1 MDTEPVEDS
10 YTGLIGGLHSLA
22 PWILRKIAPQKKQLK
37 LARNYWNDWAKWEAN
52 SFPSLSKVAP
62 PSIIS
67 ASLLVSCPVFFERA
81 WCSQKRIKLHHHA
94 NVFVTKSIWT
104 HTPDREKHKSC
115 SNCGTLILQKKQGVE
130 PRRNSKI
137 LGLRLYYSFGN
148 HVLQIPSNYFHS
160 SAFHKRFSLQN
171 AASFAWDDHNAVYH
185 SLLCF
190 RNLAQKILVL
200 KGHPQGL

>member
-1 MDTEPVEDS
+1 M
-10 YTGLIGGLHSLA
+10 
-22 PWILRKIAPQKKQLK
+22 WILSQWIPSPASLEDHSWPRGVFGKSPRNSQLK
-37 LARNYWNDWAKWEAN
+37 LARNYWNDWAKWEPN

-104 HTPDREKHKSC
+104 HTPDREKHKSS
-115 SNCGTLILQKKQGVE
+115 SNCGTLILVFSQPYLAMKHLQKKQGVE

-137 LGLRLYYSFGN
+137 PGLRLYYRFGN
-148 HVLQIPSNYFHS
+148 HVL
-160 SAFHKRFSLQN
+160 
-171 AASFAWDDHNAVYH
+171 
-185 SLLCF
+185 
-190 RNLAQKILVL
+190 
-200 KGHPQGL
+200 